1 MRGMSSA
8 AGEGI
13 VLHGRT
19 LHFQQFQTVVLTS
32 QQCDGDK
39 PSCSR
44 CRQWSISCRYSATED
59 GRRPA
64 PKSYVLLLR
73 ERIKWLERLLEQH
86 GIDHSTGHGAGS
98 KDKHMSMSSEVDD
111 LCESFKGELTLN
123 GSLNFDQDG
132 EMRYFGPTSGRLQFS
147 DCCSSEQV
155 TGPAIHSSDPEP
167 VLNGINID
175 EYLDPTIFDPVI
187 DEFGIPKPLED
198 RLIDLYFTWEQPW
211 YPVVDEVLFRE
222 SLSSRGRYWSPL
234 LHNSILAMGSRFCRE
249 CWDVRTDPGGPNTA
263 GKPFLEQARELLYAE
278 MEHPSLTTIQALG
291 NIGMFYFV
299 GHLPCLLCYT
309 IQC

>member
-1 MRGMSSA
+1 MSTA
-8 AGEGI
+8 AGEGR
-13 VLHGRT
+13 VDLFLKQPH
-19 LHFQQFQTVVLTS
+19 TVVLTS

-44 CRQWSISCRYSATED
+44 CVRWNVSCHYSGTED

-73 ERIKWLERLLEQH
+73 ERIAWLERLLEQH
-86 GIDHSTGHGAGS
+86 GIDHNMDHGTGS
-98 KDKHMSMSSEVDD
+98 NDKHISMSSEVDD

-132 EMRYFGPTSGRLQFS
+132 EMRYFGPTSGRLQFGDYS
-147 DCCSSEQV
+147 SSEQIN
-155 TGPAIHSSDPEP
+155 GPAILSSDPEP
-167 VLNGINID
+167 ALDGINID
-175 EYLDPTIFDPVI
+175 EYLDPTILDPVI

-198 RLIDLYFTWEQPW
+198 HLIDLYFTWEQPW
-211 YPVVDEVLFRE
+211 YPVVDEILFRE
-222 SLSSRGRYWSPL
+222 GQSSRGRYWSPL
-234 LHNSILAMGSRFCRE
+234 LHSSILAVGSRFYRE
-249 CWDVRTDPGGPNTA
+249 CLDIRTDPDDPNTA
-263 GKPFLEQARELLYAE
+263 GKPFLEQAKELLYAE

-299 GHLPCLLCYT
+299 GHLLYLLCCA
-309 IQC
+309 I

>member
-1 MRGMSSA
+1 MSSA
-8 AGEGI
+8 AGEGR
-13 VLHGRT
+13 VDLFLKQPH
-19 LHFQQFQTVVLTS
+19 TVVLTS

-44 CRQWSISCRYSATED
+44 CVRWNVSCHYSGTED

-73 ERIKWLERLLEQH
+73 ERIAWLERLLEQH
-86 GIDHSTGHGAGS
+86 GIDHNMDHGTGS
-98 KDKHMSMSSEVDD
+98 NDKHISMSSEVDD

-132 EMRYFGPTSGRLQFS
+132 EMRYFGPTSGRLQFGDYS
-147 DCCSSEQV
+147 SSEQIN
-155 TGPAIHSSDPEP
+155 GPAILSSDPEP
-167 VLNGINID
+167 ALDGINID
-175 EYLDPTIFDPVI
+175 EYLDPTILDPVI

-198 RLIDLYFTWEQPW
+198 HLIDLYFTWEQPW
-211 YPVVDEVLFRE
+211 YPVVDEILFRE
-222 SLSSRGRYWSPL
+222 GQSSRGRYWSPL
-234 LHNSILAMGSRFCRE
+234 LHSSILAVGSRFYRE
-249 CWDVRTDPGGPNTA
+249 CLDIRTDPDDPNTA
-263 GKPFLEQARELLYAE
+263 GKPFLEQAKELLYAE

-299 GHLPCLLCYT
+299 GHLLYLLCCA
-309 IQC
+309 I